1 MGSFQFDCVDQAS
14 LSAGDPFEYLKG
26 STVQIVPFR
35 GVDNDIHQL
44 YTINNNTQWVQADV
58 SAVVHAPA
66 AAGDPFGSLTPGGNQ
81 IVDYTGTDGHIH
93 QLYISNGHWVHLDL
107 TAVTNAPLSGGD
119 PFEYLNGSSQ
129 IIPFRGVD
137 SDIHQLYTINNNTQ
151 WVHADLSK
159 SAGAPP
165 SAGDPFAYISGAQD
179 VVYRGTDGDIHL
191 LFLH

>member
-1 MGSFQFDCVDQAS
+1 
-14 LSAGDPFEYLKG
+14 L
-26 STVQIVPFR
+26 I
-35 GVDNDIHQL
+35 
-44 YTINNNTQWVQADV
+44 
-58 SAVVHAPA
+58 
-66 AAGDPFGSLTPGGNQ
+66 GG
-81 IVDYTGTDGHIH
+81 
-93 QLYISNGHWVHLDL
+93 
-107 TAVTNAPLSGGD
+107 
-119 PFEYLNGSSQ
+119 SQ